1 MLQVQPNGVVRCDCD
16 LLQNRPRMVEVD
28 SGART
33 GRRWLRNTY
42 VPLLVQPRLLINLS
56 ARRLNRCQNMQTH
69 ARFEGIDLEEY
80 ISHCSSLT
88 DKATPQMEP
97 STCASSQSKR
107 ALRVTRVD
115 EL

>member
-42 VPLLVQPRLLINLS
+42 VPLLVQSRLLIN
-56 ARRLNRCQNMQTH
+56 
-69 ARFEGIDLEEY
+69 
-80 ISHCSSLT
+80 
-88 DKATPQMEP
+88 
-97 STCASSQSKR
+97 
-107 ALRVTRVD
+107 
-115 EL
+115 